1 MESLDAPPAEFKGTF
16 FTPLLISMLGIVA
29 TSLAIIVY
37 HFVLVKYCLRRQ
49 PTTTTT
55 EAAPPVPEAIPTGV
69 DKKVL
74 ETIPVM
80 AYSSLKKRNVDQS
93 ECAVCLGEMEDE
105 DLVRLL
111 PKCKHAFHFPCID
124 QWLVAHI
131 NCPVCRSAIVPVVEE
146 EEEDKTA
153 IIVPLPA
160 IENTRNNG
168 ISSGIFQVHESTSTT
183 ENASS
188 SGGQSFA
195 LLRHCY
201 SMILP
206 MERRSSS
213 SSSLSSKGSIMEL
226 KRSLS
231 MDQSYVVNIE
241 GESERGCS
249 SSSSLRA
256 ELTRSRS
263 YRTSALSLRHLDR
276 ISSKLLSS
284 FSRLRVEKK
293 NGILPY

>member
-1 MESLDAPPAEFKGTF
+1 MHRRQEFTGTF

-37 HFVLVKYCLRRQ
+37 HFVVVKYCLRRQ
-49 PTTTTT
+49 RTTTTT
-55 EAAPPVPEAIPTGV
+55 EEGQPVPEAIPTGV
-69 DKKVL
+69 DEKVL

-93 ECAVCLGEMEDE
+93 ECAICLGEMEDE

-131 NCPVCRSAIVPVVEE
+131 NCPVCRSAIVAVEE
-146 EEEDKTA
+146 EEEDDKTA

-160 IENTRNNG
+160 IENIRNNG
-168 ISSGIFQVHESTSTT
+168 ISSGIYHVHESTSTT

-213 SSSLSSKGSIMEL
+213 SSSLASRGSIMEL

-231 MDQSYVVNIE
+231 MDQSYVVVVNIE
-241 GESERGCS
+241 GETERGCS
-249 SSSSLRA
+249 SPSSLRA

-263 YRTSALSLRHLDR
+263 YRTSALSLRHFDR

-284 FSRLRVEKK
+284 FSRLRVEKR